1 MLCGLESLWA
11 WFSSDAFHA
20 VPFRQ
25 WSDPP
30 ALSTVDE
37 KRGTELTRPIVLM
50 QPFLV
55 LRLGCDR
62 RLLDWLAFVSIGFE
76 EVQATWSA
84 TMPAMYQK
92 ENIAISA
99 SISVQII
106 MKPCSR
112 SPNYGTTRCRV
123 SEISVVLYMKPTEPV
138 VVQRSC
144 LNQAYP
150 KYRLNNRSMTVSM
163 WIPVNSSN
171 QNNCRGLRVWLWT
184 TRGGNLKE

>member
-1 MLCGLESLWA
+1 M
-11 WFSSDAFHA
+11 
-20 VPFRQ
+20 PFMRFLFVSGQIHLRYQQ
-25 WSDPP
+25 WM
-30 ALSTVDE
+30 
-37 KRGTELTRPIVLM
+37 KRGEWNSHGPIVLM

-76 EVQATWSA
+76 EVPATWSA

-106 MKPCSR
+106 MQPCSR
-112 SPNYGTTRCRV
+112 SPNYGMTRCRV
-123 SEISVVLYMKPTEPV
+123 PEISVVLYMKPTEPV

-150 KYRLNNRSMTVSM
+150 KYRLNNRSTTVSM
-163 WIPVNSSN
+163 WIPVK
-171 QNNCRGLRVWLWT
+171 L
-184 TRGGNLKE
+184 E